1 MKVAIL
7 NYQGAV
13 GSSVIGPYDI
23 LTKIKMIEQIFG
35 VLNNKINF
43 EVDIV
48 DSINMDKYSPGLIAG
63 NKTTR
68 HKGKYD
74 LVIIPA
80 MDFDCVEKV
89 LKDEK
94 KIIEWIRRQYETGS
108 EVASVCMG
116 TFLLAATGILDG
128 KRATTHWMGVPL
140 FRKLYPKVILADDK
154 VIIDEGRIYSS
165 GAAFSFT
172 SLMIYLVEKFCG
184 RDIAL
189 AASKV
194 LMIQVHDSG
203 QNSFA
208 IFDLQRNHTD
218 KDIRR
223 VQEFIELHYCDELY
237 VNRLAEKF
245 NISNRT
251 LIRRFTSATGNTPL
265 EYIQRVRVEAA
276 KRLLEKDKVGIEQV
290 CIKTGYED
298 FNFFRKIFRR
308 HTGLSPQEYRRRYA
322 YMFNDSVLS

>member
-7 NYQGAV
+7 NYTGAV
-13 GSSVIGPYDI
+13 RSSVIGTYDI
-23 LTKIKMIEQIFG
+23 LTKIKMIRQIFG
-35 VLNNKINF
+35 ILNNKVNF
-43 EVDIV
+43 DVDIV
-48 DSINMDKYSPGLIAG
+48 DSFKMTKHSSGLIAG
-63 NKTTR
+63 NKTIR
-68 HKGKYD
+68 DKGKYD

-80 MDFDCVEKV
+80 MNFEYVEKV

-94 KIIEWIRRQYETGS
+94 KIIEWIQRQYKAGS

-140 FRKLYPKVILADDK
+140 FRKLYPLVKLEDDK
-154 VIIDEGRIYSS
+154 VIIDEGRIYSC

-184 RDIAL
+184 RELAL

-194 LMIQVHDSG
+194 LMIQIHDSG

-208 IFDLQRNHTD
+208 IFDLQRSHSD

-223 VQEFIELHYCDELY
+223 IQDFIEQHYCDELY

-251 LIRRFTSATGNTPL
+251 LIRRFSEATGNTPL

-276 KRLLEKDKVGIEQV
+276 KRLLEKGKERIEQV

-322 YMFNDSVLS
+322 YMFNESVLS

>member
-1 MKVAIL
+1 MKVAVL
-7 NYQGAV
+7 NYNGSV
-13 GSSVIGPYDI
+13 SSSVIGPYDI
-23 LTKIKMIEQIFG
+23 LTKIKMIQQIFG
-35 VLNNKINF
+35 VINNKVNF
-43 EVDIV
+43 DVDIV
-48 DSINMDKYSPGLIAG
+48 DSNRITKKRPGLVAG
-63 NKTTR
+63 NKTIKDT
-68 HKGKYD
+68 GNYD

-80 MDFDCVEKV
+80 MEFEDVETV
-89 LKDEK
+89 LTNEK
-94 KIIEWIRRQYETGS
+94 KMIEWIQQQYNAGS
-108 EVASVCMG
+108 EIASVCMG
-116 TFLLAATGILDG
+116 TFILAATGILDG
-128 KRATTHWMGVPL
+128 KRATTHWMGVPV
-140 FRKLYPKVILADDK
+140 FRKLFPKVILEDDK

-184 RDIAL
+184 REIAL

-194 LMIQVHDSG
+194 FMIQVHDSG

-208 IFDLQRNHTD
+208 IFDLQRGHTD
-218 KDIRR
+218 KDIRGI
-223 VQEFIELHYCDELY
+223 QEFIEQHYRDDLY

-251 LIRRFTSATGNTPL
+251 LIRRFTEATGNTPL

-276 KRLLEKDKVGIEQV
+276 KRLLEKGKEGVEQV
-290 CIKTGYED
+290 CIKSGYED

-322 YMFNDSVLS
+322 YMFNDAVLS

>member
-7 NYQGAV
+7 NYHSAV
-13 GSSVIGPYDI
+13 CSSVIGPYDI
-23 LTKIKMIEQIFG
+23 LTKIKMIKQIFG
-35 VLNNKINF
+35 VANNKITF

-48 DSINMDKYSPGLIAG
+48 DSDKRSKQLPGLIKG
-63 NKTTR
+63 NKTI
-68 HKGKYD
+68 KDSGKYD

-80 MDFDCVEKV
+80 MEFEDVEKV
-89 LKDEK
+89 LVTEK
-94 KIIEWIRRQYETGS
+94 KMIEWILQQYKSGS

-116 TFLLAATGILDG
+116 TFILAATGILDS

-140 FRKLYPKVILADDK
+140 FRKLFPQVILEDDK

-184 RDIAL
+184 REIAL

-194 LMIQVHDSG
+194 FMIQVHDSG

-208 IFDLQRNHTD
+208 IFDLQRGHTD
-218 KDIRR
+218 KDIRSI
-223 VQEFIELHYCDELY
+223 QEFIEQHYKDDLY
-237 VNRLAEKF
+237 VNRLADKF

-251 LIRRFTSATGNTPL
+251 LIRRFTEATGNTPL

-276 KRLLEKDKVGIEQV
+276 KRLLENGKEGIEQV
-290 CIKTGYED
+290 CIKSGYED

-322 YMFNDSVLS
+322 YMFNESVLS